1 MTTAGDESQDTQ
13 QMPNSSASVSLDDSL
28 LDSQQQ
34 QGDDGNDEGDREE
47 EEGEEV
53 IEGKGKSKGK
63 GGKKQQKKK
72 TAASKQAEAGD
83 GKASKKKQEEVEICT
98 VRDPIAR
105 VPLPADD
112 GSGKKICFT
121 VLSWNVNGLRAT
133 VKNGLE
139 MLRRMVET
147 ERPDLICFQVRILP
161 VRGTRYQRPGTGSS
175 IAGTRGICLERSS
188 CIVQGI

>member
-83 GKASKKKQEEVEICT
+83 GKASKKQEEVEICT